1 MTATATQTSKAD
13 AQFLRRIFF
22 ALVVATFGAMATG
35 TIAGVVTIQ
44 SADTGQAKIAKP

>member
-1 MTATATQTSKAD
+1 MTAAAANTAKAD

-22 ALVVATFGAMATG
+22 ALVIATFGAMATG

-44 SADTGQAKIAKP
+44 SAEPEQAKFAKP